1 MLSLLQTRTCLSP
14 PGDEWS
20 DRSGSAHD
28 LSLLGALALGR
39 VLGMN
44 LPPDEAIVLI
54 AVEVEDVLGFGE
66 TCTPAVPAAI
76 PRAVEAVLAELGQVQ
91 SSET

>member
-1 MLSLLQTRTCLSP
+1 LLQARACLSP

-20 DRSGSAHD
+20 DRSGSTHD

-44 LPPDEAIVLI
+44 LPPDEAIVFI

-66 TCTPAVPAAI
+66 TCTPAVTAAI

>member
-1 MLSLLQTRTCLSP
+1 
-14 PGDEWS
+14 
-20 DRSGSAHD
+20 
-28 LSLLGALALGR
+28 
-39 VLGMN
+39 MN
-44 LPPDEAIVLI
+44 LPPDEAIVFI

-66 TCTPAVPAAI
+66 TCTPAVTAAI